1 MDKKTDAI
9 FNGHLALLSE
19 MIRLLVNKGVLTPDE
34 VKDIVTE
41 LIIEARQRRAEAG
54 FDVAS
59 MRLLKIIEGWKRAPQ
74 R

>member
-34 VKDIVTE
+34 VKDVVTE
-41 LIIEARQRRAEAG
+41 LVIEARQRHAEAG
-54 FDVAS
+54 FDVTS
-59 MRLLKIIEGWKRAPQ
+59 MRLLKIIEGWKRAP
-74 R
+74 RN